1 MRKSKA
7 VIPIVSVVGRSGS
20 GKTTLLEKLIGE
32 LTARGRRI
40 GTVKHHVHG
49 RVQVDV
55 PGKDSWRHRQAGA
68 VAVSLASH
76 AELILIRDVPAELPL
91 PVIAHRLL
99 FDVDL
104 ILTEGFRSAG
114 MPVIEVSRK
123 ALGAPL
129 LCGPGEPLVA
139 MVADWPTGA
148 SVPRFGLDD
157 VPALADF
164 LEQRFLSRPAGSR
177 LEVLVGGRP
186 VALAPQAEALLIR
199 AVAEAVAPGPDPV
212 ELRLPAERAAR

>member
-1 MRKSKA
+1 MT
-7 VIPIVSVVGRSGS
+7 PIVSVVGRSGS
-20 GKTTLLEKLIGE
+20 GKTTLLEKLIRE

-49 RVQVDV
+49 RVQVDA

-104 ILTEGFRSAG
+104 VLTEGFRSAG
-114 MPVIEVSRK
+114 MPTIEVSRA
-123 ALGAPL
+123 ALATPL
-129 LCGPGEPLVA
+129 LCGPGDRLVA
-139 MVADWPTGA
+139 VVADWPTGA
-148 SVPRFGLDD
+148 GVPQFGLEDIGG
-157 VPALADF
+157 LANF
-164 LEQRFLSRPAGSR
+164 LERRFLEVSAGPR
-177 LEVLVGGRP
+177 VELLVGGQP
-186 VALAPQAEALLIR
+186 LALGPDAEALLVR
-199 AVAEAVAPGPDPV
+199 ALAGVLGRNPGRL
-212 ELRLPAERAAR
+212 ELRLPAEPASP

>member
-1 MRKSKA
+1 
-7 VIPIVSVVGRSGS
+7 VTPIVSVVGRSGS
-20 GKTTLLEKLIGE
+20 GKTTLLEKLIRE

-68 VAVSLASH
+68 VAVSLSSH
-76 AELILIRDVPAELPL
+76 AELILIRDVPAEVSL

-123 ALGAPL
+123 ALDVPL
-129 LCGPGEPLVA
+129 LCGRGEPLVA
-139 MVADWPTGA
+139 VVADWPTGSA
-148 SVPRFGLDD
+148 VPQFGLDD
-157 VPALADF
+157 VSALADF
-164 LEQRFLSRPAGSR
+164 LEQRFLGRPATRR
-177 LEVLVGGRP
+177 LALVVDGRAVTLP
-186 VALAPQAEALLIR
+186 PQAEALVVQ
-199 AVAEAVAPGPDPV
+199 AVTEAVGPVSGPV
-212 ELRLPAERAAR
+212 ELRLTAERAAP